1 MYHRWTGLIFINS
14 LQINTCIIM
23 TTSSINCHLQA
34 LVVIITL
41 VTQPM
46 LQLRPNCTELRSMDY
61 YHQIFCRFRKCK
73 WKVPPPSPLS
83 NDFEKSWFF
92 SKNLVTFLF
101 SKTKNFRPYND
112 FWSKISC
119 IGTWKLKAES
129 FEKIFNNKIFKS
141 WFYHVRVWVEIS
153 LLLLLTFFNPRW
165 YFWNKN
171 D

>member
-1 MYHRWTGLIFINS
+1 MCSSKIVDFRIFDWFLS
-14 LQINTCIIM
+14 PG
-23 TTSSINCHLQA
+23 TS
-34 LVVIITL
+34 L

-46 LQLRPNCTELRSMDY
+46 PQLRPNRSSLRSMDY

-73 WKVPPPSPLS
+73 RKVPPPSPLS

-92 SKNLVTFLF
+92 SKILVTFFFF
-101 SKTKNFRPYND
+101 SLTKNFQPYND

-119 IGTWKLKAES
+119 IGTWKLKSES
-129 FEKIFNNKIFKS
+129 FENFFINKIFKS
-141 WFYHVRVWVEIS
+141 WFDHVRVWVKNL
-153 LLLLLTFFNPRW
+153 LLLLLTFLNPRW